1 MGVPKRFR
9 NGQPDHCR
17 SYCMLYS
24 PFYPTFNNVFV
35 ALGAGIDVYVS
46 FRFGSELAQN
56 NPPDAS
62 VVVPQKP

>member
-1 MGVPKRFR
+1 
-9 NGQPDHCR
+9 
-17 SYCMLYS
+17 MLYS